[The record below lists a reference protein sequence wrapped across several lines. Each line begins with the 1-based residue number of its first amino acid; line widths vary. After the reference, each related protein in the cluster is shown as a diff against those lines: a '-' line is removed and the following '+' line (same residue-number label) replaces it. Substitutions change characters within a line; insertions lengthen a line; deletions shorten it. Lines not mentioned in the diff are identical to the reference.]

1 MVIILFPVVFLKR
14 IAGKL
19 DVLEGVIV
27 TPFKN
32 NWTLPSPQLST
43 TIEPL
48 KLPLKEYFPALVIVY
63 WEVVKLERFTIVLP
77 SSSVFNKSSE
87 LENDGWYASSS
98 KSIKV
103 PTVASFPPPSLSHGS
118 NVLGVSNE
126 PH

>member
-1 MVIILFPVVFLKR
+1 MGIILFPVVFLKR

-63 WEVVKLERFTIVLP
+63 WEVV
-77 SSSVFNKSSE
+77 
-87 LENDGWYASSS
+87 
-98 KSIKV
+98 
-103 PTVASFPPPSLSHGS
+103 
-118 NVLGVSNE
+118 
-126 PH
+126 